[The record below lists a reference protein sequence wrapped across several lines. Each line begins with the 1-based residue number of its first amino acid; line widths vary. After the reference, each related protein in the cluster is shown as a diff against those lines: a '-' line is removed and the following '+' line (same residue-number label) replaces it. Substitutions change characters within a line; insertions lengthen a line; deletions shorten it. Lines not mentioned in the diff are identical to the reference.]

1 MWRLTLKQ
9 EKECMDFTAEQEVV
23 FEDENQNNLLDLVR
37 YLSECKV
44 PRKTWFEIK
53 EVKEDAIPTTIH
65 DRTQEV
71 NRKC

>member
-9 EKECMDFTAEQEVV
+9 EKECMDMTIEQEIV

-44 PRKTWFEIK
+44 PRKTWFEIAEIGK
-53 EVKEDAIPTTIH
+53 EGSITIH